1 MVNDLSS
8 RYRGYSDYFFFLA
21 GDFFAAFFTAF
32 LVAFFIERFSL
43 T

>member
-1 MVNDLSS
+1 MPANAG
-8 RYRGYSDYFFFLA
+8 RRYFFP
-21 GDFFAAFFTAF
+21 DFFDVLFLEEELFLEPDF